1 MWPFKIESTQR
12 AIGIVFGIIGLFLTA
27 IGLSQSIIKM
37 LGFYLAGLGGIIFLI
52 GLVYLI
58 EVTFK

>member
-1 MWPFKIESTQR
+1 MWPFKTESNQR
-12 AIGIVFGIIGLFLTA
+12 AIGIVLSVLGLFLTA
-27 IGLSQSIIKM
+27 IGLSPPVMKI
-37 LGFYLAGLGGIIFLI
+37 LEFYLAGLGGVIFLI